1 MCQCSD
7 MRPGVGLLIV
17 VWVNCGV
24 FWLNSAAPSRFPRPL
39 LSGPDGAFLNSK
51 VPFRCFAISSS
62 APVMYQLMRNSSS
75 LISTL
80 VDLKGNQTAQ
90 FTLKITGASGGS
102 YRCVVT
108 AGGRTRVSNEIK
120 LTIVTP
126 PSGTRVTSDPSP
138 PVAFEG
144 SRVVLSC
151 NVSRGSHLS
160 YTWFFN
166 RREVPHSGNK
176 IVIERASP
184 EHAGRYYCTAWSTV
198 QNTRRFSTSTEVKV
212 TIKAFISK
220 PKISFFLF
228 KDGTKYQ
235 ANVTCWSLKGSPPV
249 NFSLYVDDRNIET
262 VTATES
268 LAAWFQ
274 VDAFPGLDMGE
285 ARCRV
290 KTELQE
296 MMSEPVS
303 LEVVPVG
310 GNVKVELTYLYTAK
324 AKLAAATLRCHLSR
338 GTFPH
343 ISWLLNGSAVPSESW
358 ANPQTPLL
366 LPHFNFY
373 DQRQTLI
380 LTKLGP
386 EGSGYY
392 RCRARNSYDD
402 SAPWLE
408 SSSVLVQV
416 TDKILNSFLE
426 GTSPTE
432 LPPVCPTSP
441 TDIIVVTFSCFF
453 ALMLGVGSVFLIKML
468 EHNQALTSISLENGA
483 AWPQRAEDSP
493 RFTGRPLSP
502 GQGVRLNAG
511 CYKQEPESHAVH

>member
-1 MCQCSD
+1 MKDCQILNLFLVLALGS
-7 MRPGVGLLIV
+7 LLIRM
-17 VWVNCGV
+17 
-24 FWLNSAAPSRFPRPL
+24 SPSRFPRPL
-39 LSGPDGAFLNSK
+39 LSGPDLAFLNSE
-51 VPFRCFAISSS
+51 VAFRCFAISSS
-62 APVMYQLMRNSSS
+62 APVMYQLMRNSRS
-75 LISTL
+75 LISTR

-108 AGGRTRVSNEIK
+108 AGGRTRVSNAIK

-126 PSGTRVTSDPSP
+126 PSGTTVTSDPSP

-144 SRVVLSC
+144 SRIVLSC

-166 RREVPHSGNK
+166 RREVPHSDTTFLIRGNK
-176 IVIERASP
+176 IVVERASP
-184 EHAGRYYCTAWSTV
+184 QHAGRYYCIVWSTV
-198 QNTRRFSTSTEVKV
+198 QNTRRFSTSTEVQV

-228 KDGTKYQ
+228 KDRTKYQ

-249 NFSLYVDDRNIET
+249 NFSFYLDDRNIET

-310 GNVKVELTYLYTAK
+310 GNVKVELNYLYTAK
-324 AKLAAATLRCHLSR
+324 AKLAAARL
-338 GTFPH
+338 
-343 ISWLLNGSAVPSESW
+343 
-358 ANPQTPLL
+358 
-366 LPHFNFY
+366 
-373 DQRQTLI
+373 
-380 LTKLGP
+380 
-386 EGSGYY
+386 
-392 RCRARNSYDD
+392 RARDSYDD

-416 TDKILNSFLE
+416 TDEIIHSFLE

-432 LPPVCPTSP
+432 PPPECPTSP

-453 ALMLGVGSVFLIKML
+453 VLMLGVGSAFLIKMF
-468 EHNQALTSISLENGA
+468 EHNQALTSISLANGA
-483 AWPQRAEDSP
+483 A
-493 RFTGRPLSP
+493 RPLSEPKSQHASPADLQDQAAACDSMQNATNDRNPPSP
-502 GQGVRLNAG
+502 GAPLLTQ
-511 CYKQEPESHAVH
+511 